1 MLVVLGGWLN
11 GLTSQPPLFRVSG
24 LLLASGSLLGWWR
37 RRQKIALRASLAQL
51 IAIEAKHKKSN
62 S

>member
-24 LLLASGSLLGWWR
+24 LILAERWSSRLVATAAEDRLS
-37 RRQKIALRASLAQL
+37 A
-51 IAIEAKHKKSN
+51 
-62 S
+62 